1 VFDPPGNCKSQGVP
15 LAYSRLSVL
24 TLPALMLAVNVPLL
38 DVTSPFA
45 SITLEATSPT
55 EKPAIELNALIAIL
69 LCPYIIFIF
78 FVF

>member
-1 VFDPPGNCKSQGVP
+1 MF
-15 LAYSRLSVL
+15 
-24 TLPALMLAVNVPLL
+24 AVNVPLL